1 MKKLLAML
9 LMLMLL
15 VCGTVGAMAEEEKD
29 ISEYTVVM
37 IVKQSDSWF
46 DDMEVGVNQLA
57 ADTGLNC
64 YVLFPESGDAALQ
77 ISLMEDLISQG
88 VDAICVVPN
97 DPEAL
102 IPTITKAREAGIVVV
117 SHEAPGIAD
126 SVDLDVE
133 AFVNEEFGKLM
144 GEAVA
149 QAAGGEGEYAGFVG
163 GLTMETHMVWY
174 QSAVDYIIEN
184 YPDMV
189 CVSTEP
195 YEDGNSI
202 EGAYDKT
209 AELIRAYPDI
219 KVIFDCSAHGGGICQ
234 AIQDRNLQDSIKV
247 VSLALPSMSATYLK
261 DGSMVHGQ
269 AWRPADA
276 GYASCYAAYLLASGQ
291 GVETGTDLLATGYES
306 VTVEGT
312 IAYGNAPL
320 IFSADNIDD
329 YNF

>member
-149 QAAGGEGEYAGFVG
+149 QAAGGEGQYAGFVG
-163 GLTMETHMVWY
+163 
-174 QSAVDYIIEN
+174 A
-184 YPDMV
+184 
-189 CVSTEP
+189 
-195 YEDGNSI
+195 
-202 EGAYDKT
+202 
-209 AELIRAYPDI
+209 
-219 KVIFDCSAHGGGICQ
+219 
-234 AIQDRNLQDSIKV
+234 
-247 VSLALPSMSATYLK
+247 
-261 DGSMVHGQ
+261 
-269 AWRPADA
+269 
-276 GYASCYAAYLLASGQ
+276 
-291 GVETGTDLLATGYES
+291 
-306 VTVEGT
+306 
-312 IAYGNAPL
+312 
-320 IFSADNIDD
+320 
-329 YNF
+329 

>member
-1 MKKLLAML
+1 MKKIAAMIL
-9 LMLMLL
+9 VLML
-15 VCGTVGAMAEEEKD
+15 VVAMAFGAVAEEKD

-46 DDMEVGVNQLA
+46 DDMNVGVTQLA

-102 IPTITKAREAGIVVV
+102 IPTITKARENGIVVV
-117 SHEAPGIAD
+117 THEAPGIAE

-149 QAAGGEGEYAGFVG
+149 QACGGEGQYAGFVG
-163 GLTMETHMVWY
+163 GLTMATHMVWY
-174 QSAVDYIIEN
+174 NAATEYIAEN
-184 YPDMV
+184 YPNMV
-189 CVSTEP
+189 NVAEEP

-209 AELIRAYPDI
+209 VEILKAYPDI
-219 KVIFDCSAHGGGICQ
+219 KVLFDCSAHGGGICQ
-234 AIQDRNLQDSIKV
+234 AIEDKGRQEEIKV

-276 GYASCYAAYLLASGQ
+276 GYATCYAAYLLASGQ
-291 GVETGTDLLATGYES
+291 GVETGTSLLATGYEDI
-306 VTVEGT
+306 TVDGG
-312 IAYGNAPL
+312 IAYGYAPL
-320 IFSADNIDD
+320 VFSAENIDD

>member
-174 QSAVDYIIEN
+174 QSAVDYISEN